1 MFSLFSIPGLFALLL
16 AVLGGLLLWLGRRQ
30 RQSSGLPAGTM
41 LYRDT
46 EEMEAPER
54 PLRSRR
60 YGLVGRPDYL
70 VRTRERGRRYVVPVE
85 VKSRRRP
92 AQPYASHILQLAAYC
107 LLVEDNFDAAPPYG
121 LLRYADATLQIPY
134 TDELRGRAGYGG
146 GDPAGATGTRRCAAA
161 IVSHGAARAAVIG
174 PLVGGRLLLS
184 SFSFLVWHKVDMGYA
199 PSSQIPASGSVVS
212 PPKQLAARDS
222 LSTDAVRV
230 CPNLQGQPSL

>member
-1 MFSLFSIPGLFALLL
+1 MIFSLTSALAFALFL
-16 AVLGGLLLWLGRRQ
+16 ALLGGLLLWLGRRQ
-30 RQSSGLPAGTM
+30 RQSSGLPAGTVV
-41 LYRDT
+41 YQDT

-70 VRTRERGRRYVVPVE
+70 VQTRDGGKSFVVPVE

-134 TDELRGRAGYGG
+134 TDELRRRVLEAADEIRQARRAP
-146 GDPAGATGTRRCAAA
+146 DVRRSHEEPRRCA
-161 IVSHGAARAAVIG
+161 SC
-174 PLVGGRLLLS
+174 
-184 SFSFLVWHKVDMGYA
+184 GYRSA
-199 PSSQIPASGSVVS
+199 CGSEA
-212 PPKQLAARDS
+212 LH
-222 LSTDAVRV
+222 
-230 CPNLQGQPSL
+230 

>member
-1 MFSLFSIPGLFALLL
+1 
-16 AVLGGLLLWLGRRQ
+16 
-30 RQSSGLPAGTM
+30 M

-134 TDELRGRAGYGG
+134 TDELRGRVLDTAAEIRQARRA
-146 GDPAGATGTRRCAAA
+146 PEVRRSHSEPRRCAGCGYRSAC
-161 IVSHGAARAAVIG
+161 
-174 PLVGGRLLLS
+174 GGRLLLS

-199 PSSQIPASGSVVS
+199 PSSQIPAAGSVVS

>member
-16 AVLGGLLLWLGRRQ
+16 ALLGGLLLWLGRRQ
-30 RQSSGLPAGTM
+30 RQRSGLPAGTV

-46 EEMEAPER
+46 GEWQETER

-70 VRTRERGRRYVVPVE
+70 VQTRDRGRSFVVPVE

-121 LLRYADATLQIPY
+121 LLRYADATLQIRVLEAAAEIVHSRFAPP
-134 TDELRGRAGYGG
+134 RARYCRR
-146 GDPAGATGTRRCAAA
+146 DPAGAP
-161 IVSHGAARAAVIG
+161 GAGRA
-174 PLVGGRLLLS
+174 P
-184 SFSFLVWHKVDMGYA
+184 
-199 PSSQIPASGSVVS
+199 
-212 PPKQLAARDS
+212 
-222 LSTDAVRV
+222 
-230 CPNLQGQPSL
+230 QPQ

>member
-1 MFSLFSIPGLFALLL
+1 MFSPFSIPGLIALLL
-16 AVLGGLLLWLGRRQ
+16 TLLGSLLLWLGRRQ
-30 RQSSGLPAGTM
+30 RQSSGLPGGTV

-46 EEMEAPER
+46 GEWQETER

-70 VRTRERGRRYVVPVE
+70 VQTRDGGKSFVVPVE

-134 TDELRGRAGYGG
+134 TADLRRRVLDTAAEIRQARRAPDVRRSHSEPPRCRACGYRS
-146 GDPAGATGTRRCAAA
+146 AC
-161 IVSHGAARAAVIG
+161 G
-174 PLVGGRLLLS
+174 PE
-184 SFSFLVWHKVDMGYA
+184 A
-199 PSSQIPASGSVVS
+199 
-212 PPKQLAARDS
+212 LA
-222 LSTDAVRV
+222 
-230 CPNLQGQPSL
+230 